1 MKVFVGD
8 PTGLSEKNR
17 RFHSE
22 TLVEDLMHAGYKV
35 DGPWALT
42 PPRCTLYD
50 FDPTQQKWHGLW
62 LALSQA
68 VGKQTFAMIEAAD
81 VVLVMMESEELLGVT
96 AAAMG
101 YAYALSKPVIIY
113 KDAPVPVFG
122 TGYARVGLP
131 AEFLAGANG
140 GTVVCSM
147 KELMEELRD
156 LEPTSME
163 ATVG

>member
-8 PTGLSEKNR
+8 PTGLSEENR

-22 TLVEDLMHAGYKV
+22 TLVEGLMHAAYGV
-35 DGPWALT
+35 DGPWALV

-50 FDPTQQKWHGLW
+50 FDPTHQKWHGLW
-62 LALSQA
+62 LAMSEA
-68 VGKQTFAMIEAAD
+68 IGKQTFAMIKAAD
-81 VVLVMMESEELLGVT
+81 LVLVMTESEELLGVT
-96 AAAMG
+96 AAAVG
-101 YAYALSKPVIIY
+101 YAYAFSKPVIIY
-113 KDAPVPVFG
+113 KDAPEPVFG

-147 KELMEELRD
+147 KELMEELRK
-156 LEPTSME
+156 LEAKSME
-163 ATVG
+163 ATVA